1 MPSIA
6 VPTSGHV
13 TGLTRVPTRPGEF
26 GPRPGA
32 ARHAY
37 AVPLPGT
44 GCREGT
50 SMDEPRTPLV
60 DALRAGRALRRKP
73 MQIPGHKNRYTDLEI
88 GTGAQPLGFDLLHD
102 IIRDDLPLQG
112 GADDNHFTNGFDEEA
127 EALYAE
133 AIGAAHTRFLVNGSS
148 QGNIA
153 ALLAAASDG
162 KRIAVDRTSHRSAL
176 AGLQLSGGVP
186 VWVFPQLHPE
196 FGLPIGIA
204 PSALTEL
211 PADITAISITSP
223 AYVGTMS
230 GVAAL
235 AQAAHA
241 QGVPLVVDQAWGAHL
256 DWMHESHAGAI
267 AQGADLVVTSI
278 HKALMGYSQT
288 AIVSTSGRHIDSK
301 RLDRAVDLTMTTS
314 PSATLLASI
323 DATRAVM
330 EVHGS
335 NAISRAIEATE
346 SAKRVLRAVPGV
358 VVIDDAEIGSLVDP
372 LKITL
377 WLPRTGVTGVQI
389 ATALWAAGHG
399 VESADTDSIVMSVS
413 IVDDLEFLHS
423 MANTVAGIIES
434 FRAEARAP
442 MPTALWQIR
451 PEVVISPRDALFAPR
466 RRLAMDDAIGL
477 VSAEQ
482 FVPYPPGVPLLAP
495 GERVTRELVDAIRLA
510 GRIGRVSYCSDRSF
524 ATIEVIAE

>member
-1 MPSIA
+1 
-6 VPTSGHV
+6 
-13 TGLTRVPTRPGEF
+13 
-26 GPRPGA
+26 
-32 ARHAY
+32 
-37 AVPLPGT
+37 
-44 GCREGT
+44 
-50 SMDEPRTPLV
+50 MDEPRTPLV

-73 MQIPGHKNRYTDLEI
+73 MQIPGHKNRYTDLEVGQ
-88 GTGAQPLGFDLLHD
+88 GTQPLGFDLLYD

-112 GADDNHFTNGFDEEA
+112 GADDNHFTNGYDEDA

-176 AGLQLSGGVP
+176 AGLQLSGGLP

-204 PSALTEL
+204 PESLAGL
-211 PADITAISITSP
+211 PADITAISVTSP

-230 GVAAL
+230 GVRAL
-235 AQAAHA
+235 AETAHDL
-241 QGVPLVVDQAWGAHL
+241 GVPLVVDQAWGAHL

-288 AIVSTSGRHIDSK
+288 AIVSTSGHYIDPK

-323 DATRAVM
+323 DATRAIM
-330 EVHGS
+330 EMHGAD
-335 NAISRAIEATE
+335 AIARAIEATDE
-346 SAKRVLRAVPGV
+346 AKRILRAVPGV
-358 VVIDDAEIGSLVDP
+358 VVIDDREIGSLVDP

-389 ATALWAAGHG
+389 AGALWDAGHG

-413 IVDDLEFLHS
+413 IVDDPSFLRE
-423 MANTVAGIIES
+423 MAQTVVGIIEK
-434 FRAEARAP
+434 FRGNARTP

-451 PEVVISPRDALFAPR
+451 PDVVTSPRDALFAPR
-466 RRLAMDDAIGL
+466 QRIAMDDAIGR

-510 GRIGRVSYCSDRSF
+510 GRIGRVSYCSDRTF
-524 ATIEVIAE
+524 ETIEVIAE

>member
-1 MPSIA
+1 
-6 VPTSGHV
+6 
-13 TGLTRVPTRPGEF
+13 
-26 GPRPGA
+26 
-32 ARHAY
+32 
-37 AVPLPGT
+37 
-44 GCREGT
+44 
-50 SMDEPRTPLV
+50 
-60 DALRAGRALRRKP
+60 
-73 MQIPGHKNRYTDLEI
+73 MQIPGHKNRYSDLEVGQGPEPI
-88 GTGAQPLGFDLLHD
+88 GFDLLHD

-112 GADDNHFTNGFDEEA
+112 GADDNHFNNGYDEEA

-153 ALLAAASDG
+153 ALLAAASHG
-162 KRIAVDRTSHRSAL
+162 RPIAVDRTSHRSAL

-186 VWVFPQLHPE
+186 VWVFPELHPD
-196 FGLPIGIA
+196 FGLPVGIS
-204 PSALTEL
+204 PTALGGL
-211 PADITAISITSP
+211 PDDITALFVTSP

-230 GVAAL
+230 TVRTL
-235 AQAAHA
+235 AEIAHDL
-241 QGVPLVVDQAWGAHL
+241 GVPLVVDQAWGAHL

-288 AIVSTSGRHIDSK
+288 AIVSTSGRFIDPK

-323 DATRAVM
+323 DATRAIM
-330 EVHGS
+330 EVRGTE
-335 NAISRAIEATE
+335 AIARAIESTDA
-346 SAKRVLRAVPGV
+346 AKRVLRAVPGV

-389 ATALWAAGHG
+389 ANALWAEGHG

-413 IVDDLEFLHS
+413 IVDEPTFLLEI
-423 MANTVAGIIES
+423 AEKVVGIIER
-434 FRAEARAP
+434 FRSDARTP
-442 MPTALWQIR
+442 MPTVLWQIR
-451 PEVVISPRDALFAPR
+451 PDVVVSPREALFAPR
-466 RRLAMDDAIGL
+466 RRIPMDDAIGL

-510 GRIGRVSYCSDRSF
+510 GRIGRVSYCSDRTF
-524 ATIEVIAE
+524 ETIEVIAE

>member
-1 MPSIA
+1 
-6 VPTSGHV
+6 
-13 TGLTRVPTRPGEF
+13 
-26 GPRPGA
+26 
-32 ARHAY
+32 
-37 AVPLPGT
+37 
-44 GCREGT
+44 
-50 SMDEPRTPLV
+50 
-60 DALRAGRALRRKP
+60 
-73 MQIPGHKNRYTDLEI
+73 MQIPGHKNRYSDLESGAGEQPI
-88 GTGAQPLGFDLLHD
+88 GFEFLHD
-102 IIRDDLPLQG
+102 VIRDDLPLQG
-112 GADDNHFTNGFDEEA
+112 GADDNHFTNGYDEDA
-127 EALYAE
+127 EALYAA

-162 KRIAVDRTSHRSAL
+162 QPIAVDRTSHRSAL
-176 AGLQLSGGVP
+176 AGLQLSGGLP
-186 VWVFPQLHPE
+186 IWVFPDLHPE
-196 FGLPIGIA
+196 YGLPIGIDPA
-204 PSALTEL
+204 SLQGL
-211 PADITAISITSP
+211 PPDITAISVTSP

-230 GVAAL
+230 QVPAL
-235 AQAAHA
+235 AAAAHA
-241 QGVPLVVDQAWGAHL
+241 LNVPLVVDQAWGAHL
-256 DWMHESHAGAI
+256 DWMHDTHAGAI

-288 AIVSTSGRHIDSK
+288 AILSTSGRFIDSK

-330 EVHGS
+330 ELYGAS
-335 NAISRAIEATE
+335 AIERAIAATDA
-346 SAKRVLRAVPGV
+346 AKQVLRRVAGV

-377 WLPRTGVTGVQI
+377 WLPRTGVTGTAVG
-389 ATALWAAGHG
+389 AALWAAGHG

-413 IVDDLEFLHS
+413 IVDDAEFIME
-423 MANTVAGIIES
+423 MAHTVGGIIEQL
-434 FRAEARAP
+434 RAPARAA

-451 PEVVISPRDALFAPR
+451 PEVVVAPREALFAKR
-466 RRLAMDDAIGL
+466 RRLPMDEAIGQ

-510 GRIGRVSYCSDRSF
+510 GRIGRVSYCSDRTF
-524 ATIEVIAE
+524 QTIEIVDAL

>member
-1 MPSIA
+1 
-6 VPTSGHV
+6 
-13 TGLTRVPTRPGEF
+13 
-26 GPRPGA
+26 
-32 ARHAY
+32 
-37 AVPLPGT
+37 
-44 GCREGT
+44 
-50 SMDEPRTPLV
+50 
-60 DALRAGRALRRKP
+60 
-73 MQIPGHKNRYTDLEI
+73 MQIPGHKNRYTDLEL
-88 GTGAQPLGFDLLHD
+88 GAVPQPIGFDLLHD
-102 IIRDDLPLQG
+102 VIRDDLPLQG
-112 GADDNHFTNGFDEEA
+112 GADDNHFTNGYDEDA

-153 ALLAAASDG
+153 ALLATASHG
-162 KRIAVDRTSHRSAL
+162 RRIAVDRTSHRSAL

-186 VWVFPQLHPE
+186 VWVFPDLHPE
-196 FGLPIGIA
+196 FGLPVGV
-204 PSALTEL
+204 PPHALDGL
-211 PADITAISITSP
+211 PADITACFVTAP

-230 GVAAL
+230 DVRAL
-235 AQAAHA
+235 VDRAHA
-241 QGVPLVVDQAWGAHL
+241 LGVPLVVDQAWGAHL
-256 DWMHESHAGAI
+256 DWMHDEHAGAI
-267 AQGADLVVTSI
+267 AKGADLVVTSI

-288 AIVSTSGRHIDSK
+288 AIVSTSGRFIDPK

-330 EVHGS
+330 ERDGE
-335 NAISRAIEATE
+335 AALARAIEATE
-346 SAKRVLRAVPGV
+346 AAKRLLRTVDGV

-377 WLPRTGVTGVQI
+377 WLPRTGVTGIEI
-389 ATALWAAGHG
+389 AQALWTDGHG

-413 IVDDLEFLHS
+413 IVDEPAFIAE
-423 MANTVAGIIES
+423 MAATVAGIIE
-434 FRAEARAP
+434 RLRRDARTP

-451 PEVVISPRDALFAPR
+451 PEVVVAPRDALFAR
-466 RRLAMDDAIGL
+466 RRRVPMEEAIGE

-510 GRIGRVSYCSDRSF
+510 GRLGRVSYCSDRTF
-524 ATIEVIAE
+524 ATIEVIDELAPTIGE

>member
-1 MPSIA
+1 MA
-6 VPTSGHV
+6 V
-13 TGLTRVPTRPGEF
+13 
-26 GPRPGA
+26 
-32 ARHAY
+32 
-37 AVPLPGT
+37 
-44 GCREGT
+44 
-50 SMDEPRTPLV
+50 PRTPLV
-60 DALRAGRALRRKP
+60 DALRAGRALRRRP
-73 MQIPGHKNRYTDLEI
+73 MQIPGHKNRYTDLEL
-88 GTGAQPLGFDLLHD
+88 GQGPTPLGFDLLHD

-112 GADDNHFTNGFDEEA
+112 GADDNHFTAGYDEDA

-133 AIGAAHTRFLVNGSS
+133 AIGAEHTRFLVNGSS

-153 ALLAAASDG
+153 ALLAVASDG
-162 KRIAVDRTSHRSAL
+162 RRIAVDRTSHRSAL

-186 VWVFPQLHPE
+186 VWVFPTLHPE
-196 FGLPIGIA
+196 FGLPVGIS
-204 PSALTEL
+204 PEALAGL
-211 PADITAISITSP
+211 PEDITAISITSP

-230 GVAAL
+230 GVRDLVAT
-235 AQAAHA
+235 AHDY
-241 QGVPLVVDQAWGAHL
+241 GVPLCVDQAWGAHL
-256 DWMHESHAGAI
+256 DWMHETHAGAI

-288 AIVSTSGRHIDSK
+288 AIVSTSGRYVDPK

-330 EVHGS
+330 EEHGQ
-335 NAISRAIEATE
+335 AALDRAVTATE
-346 SAKRVLRAVPGV
+346 AAKRVLRAVPGV

-389 ATALWAAGHG
+389 ARALWDLGHG

-413 IVDDLEFLHS
+413 VVDEPAFLLEV
-423 MANTVAGIIES
+423 ANTVAGIIAS
-434 FRAEARAP
+434 LRAEPRQP

-451 PEVVISPRDALFAPR
+451 PDVVMSPRAALFAPR
-466 RRLAMDDAIGL
+466 RRVAMDEAIGL

-510 GRIGRVSYCSDRSF
+510 GRIGRVSYCSDRTF
-524 ATIEVIAE
+524 ATIEVVAE

>member
-1 MPSIA
+1 
-6 VPTSGHV
+6 
-13 TGLTRVPTRPGEF
+13 
-26 GPRPGA
+26 
-32 ARHAY
+32 
-37 AVPLPGT
+37 
-44 GCREGT
+44 
-50 SMDEPRTPLV
+50 
-60 DALRAGRALRRKP
+60 

-88 GTGAQPLGFDLLHD
+88 GQGPAPIGFDFLHD

-112 GADDNHFTNGFDEEA
+112 GADDNHFTGGYDEDA
-127 EALYAE
+127 EALYAG

-153 ALLAAASDG
+153 ALLAVASDSR
-162 KRIAVDRTSHRSAL
+162 RIAVDRTSHRSML
-176 AGLQLSGGVP
+176 AGLQLSGGIP
-186 VWVFPQLHPE
+186 VWVFPTLHPD
-196 FGLPIGIA
+196 FGLPIGV
-204 PSALTEL
+204 SSEALTGL
-211 PADITAISITSP
+211 PADITAIVLTSP

-230 GVAAL
+230 AVRGLAA
-235 AQAAHA
+235 AAHDL
-241 QGVPLVVDQAWGAHL
+241 GVPLCVDQAWGAHL

-288 AIVSTSGRHIDSK
+288 AIVSTSGKHVDPK

-330 EVHGS
+330 EVHGQ
-335 NAISRAIEATE
+335 AALDRAIEATE
-346 SAKRVLRAVPGV
+346 VAKRTLRAVPGV
-358 VVIDDAEIGSLVDP
+358 VVIDDAEIGTLVDP

-377 WLPRTGVTGVQI
+377 WLPRTGVTGVQV
-389 ATALWAAGHG
+389 AQALWADGHG

-413 IVDDLEFLHS
+413 VVDEPAFIAEMGKQVAAIIGDL
-423 MANTVAGIIES
+423 
-434 FRAEARAP
+434 RADAREP

-451 PEVVISPRDALFAPR
+451 PDVVMSPRAALFAPR
-466 RRLAMDDAIGL
+466 RRIPMEDAIGL

-510 GRIGRVSYCSDRSF
+510 GRIGRVSYCSDRTF
-524 ATIEVIAE
+524 ETIEVVAE

>member
-1 MPSIA
+1 
-6 VPTSGHV
+6 
-13 TGLTRVPTRPGEF
+13 
-26 GPRPGA
+26 
-32 ARHAY
+32 
-37 AVPLPGT
+37 
-44 GCREGT
+44 
-50 SMDEPRTPLV
+50 MDELRTPLV
-60 DALRAGRALRRKP
+60 DALRAGRALRRRP
-73 MQIPGHKNRYTDLEI
+73 MQIPGHKNRYNDLEI
-88 GTGAQPLGFDLLHD
+88 GQGTEPIGYDLLHD

-112 GADDNHFTNGFDEEA
+112 GADDNHFNNGFDEDA

-153 ALLAAASDG
+153 ALLAVATHG
-162 KRIAVDRTSHRSAL
+162 QRIALDRTSHRSAL
-176 AGLQLSGGVP
+176 GGLQLSGGVP
-186 VWVFPQLHPE
+186 VWVFPELHPE

-204 PSALTEL
+204 ASSIANL
-211 PADITAISITSP
+211 PADITGLFITSP

-230 GVAAL
+230 AVRAIADI
-235 AQAAHA
+235 AHGY
-241 QGVPLVVDQAWGAHL
+241 GVPLVVDQAWGAHL
-256 DWMHESHAGAI
+256 DWMHDSHAGAI
-267 AQGADLVVTSI
+267 SQGADLVVTSI

-288 AIVSTSGRHIDSK
+288 AVVSASGRIDPK
-301 RLDRAVDLTMTTS
+301 RLDRAVDLNMTTS

-323 DATRAVM
+323 DATRAIM
-330 EVHGS
+330 QSLGTA
-335 NAISRAIEATE
+335 AIDRAIEATAV
-346 SAKRVLRAVPGV
+346 AKRILRAVPGV

-389 ATALWAAGHG
+389 ASSLWSAGHG

-413 IVDDLEFLHS
+413 IVDEPKFIAE
-423 MANTVAGIIES
+423 MAQTVAEIVES
-434 FRAEARAP
+434 MRADARTP

-451 PEVVISPRDALFAPR
+451 PEVVTSPRDAFFAPR
-466 RRLAMDDAIGL
+466 RRIAMDDAIGL

-510 GRIGRVSYCSDRSF
+510 GRIGRVSYCSDRTF
-524 ATIEVIAE
+524 ETIEVMAE

>member
-1 MPSIA
+1 
-6 VPTSGHV
+6 
-13 TGLTRVPTRPGEF
+13 
-26 GPRPGA
+26 
-32 ARHAY
+32 
-37 AVPLPGT
+37 
-44 GCREGT
+44 
-50 SMDEPRTPLV
+50 
-60 DALRAGRALRRKP
+60 
-73 MQIPGHKNRYTDLEI
+73 MQIPGHKNRYTDAEVGQ
-88 GTGAQPLGFDLLHD
+88 GTRPIGFDLLYD

-112 GADDNHFTNGFDEEA
+112 GADDNHFTNGYDEDA

-153 ALLAAASDG
+153 ALLAAASHD

-186 VWVFPQLHPE
+186 VWVFPTLHPE
-196 FGLPIGIA
+196 FGLPVGVD
-204 PSALTEL
+204 PRSLRGL
-211 PADITAISITSP
+211 PDDITAISVTSP

-230 GVAAL
+230 NVREL
-235 AQAAHA
+235 AETAHDL
-241 QGVPLVVDQAWGAHL
+241 GVPLVVDQAWGAHL
-256 DWMHESHAGAI
+256 DWMRDAHAGAI

-288 AIVSTSGRHIDSK
+288 AIVSTSGRYIDPK

-323 DATRAVM
+323 DATRAIM
-330 EVHGS
+330 QQHGVE
-335 NAISRAIEATE
+335 AIDRAIETTNA
-346 SAKRVLRAVPGV
+346 AKRMLRAVPGV

-389 ATALWAAGHG
+389 ASALWADGHG

-413 IVDDLEFLHS
+413 IVDEPAFLI
-423 MANTVAGIIES
+423 AIAEKVAAVIERLRS
-434 FRAEARAP
+434 DARAP

-451 PEVVISPRDALFAPR
+451 PDVVTSPREALFAPR
-466 RRLAMDDAIGL
+466 RRVAMDDAIGL

-510 GRIGRVSYCSDRSF
+510 GRIGRVSYCSDRTF
-524 ATIEVIAE
+524 ETIEVIAE

>member
-1 MPSIA
+1 
-6 VPTSGHV
+6 
-13 TGLTRVPTRPGEF
+13 
-26 GPRPGA
+26 
-32 ARHAY
+32 
-37 AVPLPGT
+37 
-44 GCREGT
+44 
-50 SMDEPRTPLV
+50 
-60 DALRAGRALRRKP
+60 

-88 GTGAQPLGFDLLHD
+88 GQGPTPIGFDLLHD

-112 GADDNHFTNGFDEEA
+112 GADDNHFTGGYDEDA

-153 ALLAAASDG
+153 AMLAVASDG
-162 KRIAVDRTSHRSAL
+162 MRIAVDRTSHRSML

-186 VWVFPQLHPE
+186 VWVFPTLHPE

-204 PSALTEL
+204 PQALSGL
-211 PADITAISITSP
+211 PDDITGIVVTSP

-230 GVAAL
+230 NVRELAAT
-235 AQAAHA
+235 AHA
-241 QGVPLVVDQAWGAHL
+241 LGSPLCVDQAWGAHL
-256 DWMHESHAGAI
+256 DWMHDSHAGAI

-288 AIVSTSGRHIDSK
+288 AIVSTSGRIVDPK

-330 EVHGS
+330 EVHGQS
-335 NAISRAIEATE
+335 AIGRAIEATE
-346 SAKRVLRAVPGV
+346 AAKRILRAVPGV
-358 VVIDDAEIGSLVDP
+358 VVIDDAEIGTLVDP

-389 ATALWAAGHG
+389 AQALWAEGHG

-413 IVDDLEFLHS
+413 IVDEPGFIAS
-423 MANTVAGIIES
+423 VGATVAGIIE
-434 FRAEARAP
+434 RLRDDARQP

-451 PEVVISPRDALFAPR
+451 PDVVMSPRAALFAPR
-466 RRLAMDDAIGL
+466 RRIAMDDAIGL

-495 GERVTRELVDAIRLA
+495 GERVTQELVDAIRLA
-510 GRIGRVSYCSDRSF
+510 GRIGRVSYCSDRTF
-524 ATIEVIAE
+524 ETIEVVAE